1 MAEPADDASPPAED
15 RSTRPGDRHALRH
28 AYAVLGVTS
37 LGLMVVIM
45 SGTAITVALPAL
57 SASLGA
63 TAGTADWF
71 LLSFMLAQTSFI
83 LVFGRLSD
91 MLGRRRVY
99 LWGLT
104 AFTIL
109 SLAAVLAPSA
119 GWFIAVRAAQGV
131 AAATTVAN
139 TSALVARAFPASR
152 LAYGLGLNFAAASV
166 ATTVGPTLGGV
177 LTDAFG
183 WQAVFLVNLPF
194 GAAAVLLG
202 LRVLRPP
209 APGASAAHER
219 FDLAGA
225 ALVSAGLAAL
235 LVAVNRVSSAG
246 VGDVVVW
253 LLAGAGVGLLALFCL
268 VETRVTHPLVDVAL
282 VLDRSRGT
290 AYAAAFFNS
299 FARGGITVLAVL
311 QLEIVQGRSASSAGV
326 IVMAMAIGM
335 TVGAPVAARCSAAV
349 PVRSLLTASGSLFVL
364 GLVGLA
370 YWTGDSVVGHVSWL
384 FLVGFAIGAFATPNT
399 TAIMAGVAPN
409 RATVANAVRSTL
421 FNGGQAI
428 GTSVSLLVVTAAGIT
443 DYAQQDSSPE
453 VVAGFRTGLLVL
465 AASAAGAAV
474 LSVVRREPWWGTVRR

>member
-1 MAEPADDASPPAED
+1 MPSED
-15 RSTRPGDRHALRH
+15 RPGVPETPGALRH

-57 SASLGA
+57 SSSLGA
-63 TAGTADWF
+63 GAGTADWF

-99 LWGLT
+99 LWGLA
-104 AFTIL
+104 AFTAL
-109 SLAAVLAPSA
+109 SIAAVFAPST
-119 GWFIAVRAAQGV
+119 GWFIAVRAAQGI

-139 TSALVARAFPASR
+139 TSALVARAFPPSR
-152 LAYGLGLNFAAASV
+152 LAHGLGLNFAAASV
-166 ATTVGPTLGGV
+166 ATTIGPTLGGV

-202 LRVLRPP
+202 LRVLRRPERRV
-209 APGASAAHER
+209 AASHER
-219 FDLAGA
+219 FDLLGA
-225 ALVSAGLAAL
+225 VLVSAGLAVL
-235 LVAVNRVSSAG
+235 LAAVNRVSSAG
-246 VGDVVVW
+246 VGDALVLV
-253 LLAGAGVGLLALFCL
+253 LSGTGVGLLVLFCV
-268 VETRVTHPLVDVAL
+268 VETRVAHPLVDVSL
-282 VLDRSRGT
+282 VLDRSRGM
-290 AYAAAFFNS
+290 AYGAAFFNS

-326 IVMAMAIGM
+326 VVMAMAVGM
-335 TVGAPVAARCSAAV
+335 TVGAPAAARCSAAV
-349 PVRSLLTASGSLFVL
+349 PVRTLLTVSGSAFVV

-370 YWTGDSVVGHVSWL
+370 YWTGDSLVGHVVWL
-384 FLVGFAIGAFATPNT
+384 FVVGFAIGAFATPNT
-399 TAIMAGVAPN
+399 TAIMVGVAAN

-428 GTSVSLLVVTAAGIT
+428 GTSVSLLVITAAGVT

-453 VVAGFRTGLLVL
+453 IVAGFRTGLLVL
-465 AASAAGAAV
+465 AASAAGAAL
-474 LSVVRREPWWGTVRR
+474 LSVVRREPWWGPRGR